1 MADPN
6 IDEDDLGLG
15 APIDPHTGRVLAPGD
30 AASAPTAR
38 EVPKIVVRRVRGRIH
53 ADDQRAY
60 DEAAA
65 AIRRGEARV
74 VVFEKADS

>member
-6 IDEDDLGLG
+6 IDDDDLGLG
-15 APIDPHTGRVLAPGD
+15 TRVDPRTGRVLGPGD
-30 AASAPTAR
+30 APTDPAPR

-53 ADDQRAY
+53 ADDQPLY